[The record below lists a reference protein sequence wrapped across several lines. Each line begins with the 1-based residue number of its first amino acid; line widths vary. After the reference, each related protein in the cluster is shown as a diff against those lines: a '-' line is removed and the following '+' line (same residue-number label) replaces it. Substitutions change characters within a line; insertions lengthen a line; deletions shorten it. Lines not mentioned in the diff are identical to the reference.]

1 MGHVAIIPCY
11 EDEVRSYRTAD
22 GRTFVVLHDVFA
34 TLGLTPDR
42 HLASMKEN
50 PLYEGFLSCHDI
62 PVPQPKGGWRMV
74 RMEALDL
81 DMAPMALAQIEL
93 SQVDAAN
100 RDKLLRYQ
108 RESAKAWWDQ
118 A

>member
-1 MGHVAIIPCY
+1 MGHVAIIHCY

-34 TLGLTPDR
+34 TLGLNPDR
-42 HLASMKEN
+42 HIASMKDN
-50 PLYEGFLSCHDI
+50 PLYEGFLSCQDL
-62 PVPQPKGGWRMV
+62 PVPQPKGGWRTV

-81 DMAPMALAQIEL
+81 DMAPMALAPSEL
-93 SQVDAAN
+93 SQVGAAN
-100 RDKLLRYQ
+100 RDKLLRDQ
-108 RESAKAWWDQ
+108 RESAKALRGQ